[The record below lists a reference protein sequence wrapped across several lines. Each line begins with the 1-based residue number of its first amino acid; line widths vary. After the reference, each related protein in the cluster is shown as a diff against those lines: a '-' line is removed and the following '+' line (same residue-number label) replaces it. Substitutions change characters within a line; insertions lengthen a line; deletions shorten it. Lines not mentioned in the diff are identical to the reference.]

1 MTQAAT
7 ARIRAL
13 GAALAVLAVTAAA
26 SAALVRLDRS
36 RLTERVQS
44 EAQAAALRGFDA
56 LRALLGGFEVQVQNA
71 TANPR
76 LVAALDAGVD
86 QETLRDLLLN
96 EPWWEPF
103 RLAVD
108 GYGMVRDG
116 VEPEVDAHLPEG
128 LGLGD
133 LIDRARAGR
142 RPSSEIR
149 AAGGRVFAVVA
160 APVALT
166 GRGGAP
172 VLLATKLVDVG
183 TLVMVA
189 ERAAGAAGISDGRHL
204 LVGAV
209 AQGAGTAGNLA
220 EIKRRVAM
228 PAPGVQPGDTARE
241 AVAALP
247 IAGDL
252 RLVVHLR
259 MALPGGGL
267 GGIAWPAWATLVI
280 GLGAATAVFLQLA
293 RRLEAVPEPVRSST
307 TMRIP
312 ATITSVGRYAV
323 VDRIGQGG
331 MAEVY
336 TAVTAGE
343 GGFRRPVVIKR
354 LRPQLTEDPAAVAQ
368 FCDEANLLAALHH
381 PNIVAVQDFGRAGDQ
396 LFLAEEY
403 VLGRD
408 LGRLMTRRLN
418 REGSP
423 LGPEAVAY
431 VAHELLK
438 ALDYAH
444 GMRNEQGKLLG
455 IVHRDVSPENVMV
468 SARGEVK
475 LVDFGVVKATEGRAA
490 KTEAGVVK
498 GNVAFMSPEQAR
510 GLPIDSRA
518 DLYGLALVL
527 YYVLVGKPLY
537 ESETSYGL
545 LLKAGTG
552 PGPEERVALERLPPA
567 FAALFR
573 KAWAPRLEDRYQ
585 TAREMAAQVEPL
597 VGNGG
602 EELHAL
608 LMRLFGDDLKREERR
623 LADAAGTSS
632 LVAGRTTTPPPLDG
646 DN

>member
-1 MTQAAT
+1 MTRPAT
-7 ARIRAL
+7 ARTRAL
-13 GAALAVLAVTAAA
+13 GAALAVLAVAVFAAG
-26 SAALVRLDRS
+26 ALGRLDRS
-36 RLTERVQS
+36 RLAERAES

-86 QETLRDLLLN
+86 RETLNDLLLN

-116 VEPEVDAHLPEG
+116 SEPEVSAHLP
-128 LGLGD
+128 LGLVVED
-133 LIDRARAGR
+133 LVDHARASR
-142 RPSSEIR
+142 RPASQIR
-149 AAGGRVFAVVA
+149 PAGGALFAVVA

-166 GRGGAP
+166 AGGRPP

-209 AQGAGTAGNLA
+209 AQGAGTVGNLA
-220 EIKRRVAM
+220 EIRSSVAM
-228 PAPGVQPGDTARE
+228 AAPGVKTGATPRE

-247 IAGDL
+247 LAGDL

-259 MALPGGGL
+259 LAAAAGSGPL
-267 GGIAWPAWATLVI
+267 GMAWPSWATLLI
-280 GLGAATAVFLQLA
+280 GLAAAVGIFLQLGRRADGAGAA
-293 RRLEAVPEPVRSST
+293 RPSSST
-307 TMRIP
+307 VRIP
-312 ATITSVGRYAV
+312 ASITSVGRYSV
-323 VDRIGQGG
+323 VDRIGSGG

-336 TAVTAGE
+336 TAVAAGE

-354 LRPQLTEDPAAVAQ
+354 LRPQLSEDAGAVAQ

-381 PNIVAVQDFGRAGDQ
+381 PNIVAVQDFGRDAEQ

-408 LGRLMTRRLN
+408 LGRLVTREIS
-418 REGSP
+418 REGAPPSP
-423 LGPEAVAY
+423 AAVAY
-431 VAHELLK
+431 VGQEILK

-444 GMRNEQGKLLG
+444 TMRNEHGKALG
-455 IVHRDVSPENVMV
+455 IVHRDISPENIMI

-475 LVDFGVVKATEGRAA
+475 LVDFGVVKAAEGRAA

-498 GNVAFMSPEQAR
+498 GNVAFMPPEQAR
-510 GLPIDSRA
+510 GLPIDARA
-518 DLYGLALVL
+518 DLYALALVL
-527 YYVLVGKPLY
+527 HYALTGKPLY

-545 LLKAGTG
+545 MLKAGTG
-552 PGPEERVALERLPPA
+552 PGPEERVALDRLPPA
-567 FAALFR
+567 FAALFK
-573 KAWAPRLEDRYQ
+573 KAWAPRIEDRFQ
-585 TAREMAAQVEPL
+585 SAREMAGHVEPL

-602 EELHAL
+602 EQLHAL
-608 LMRLFGDDLKREERR
+608 LMRLFGDDLKKEERR
-623 LADAAGTSS
+623 LASAAGLSS
-632 LVAGRTTTPPPLDG
+632 LSQSGANAPPETEQ
-646 DN
+646 